1 MYQRWRMLY
10 AGFKYWQDLTILY
23 EDSDELAPCD
33 LQLISKDGIYI
44 MDLPR
49 TIEHVTLASAN
60 R

>member
-1 MYQRWRMLY
+1 MLY

-23 EDSDELAPCD
+23 EDSDELAPCF

-49 TIEHVTLASAN
+49 TIDHVTLASAN